1 MASRYD
7 GRRDAPTITRRRHV
21 LACARC
27 RARRVKCD
35 RAQPACSNCIKV
47 GALCQPVQQT
57 SSSGASTT
65 SRPGSREPVER
76 SQLTKL
82 EEEVARLSREVDSRS
97 PSREPSYSPPPIE
110 IGTNRFSANSGKLVD
125 GRTPGYLSPY
135 SWAVAAGEMLPFEP
149 TGNQAAPEVL
159 IEESIGSATEE
170 TLRMIDDQLHEI
182 LLETFSHRVD
192 PIVRVLHWPSL
203 QEKGSIF
210 RQRRRSQMHMPVGAA
225 YTGAYVQDPH
235 YSAQQISPFTGSTIP
250 TIQGP
255 NLSGDKQSNT
265 SFDRAFATLLC
276 TVYYASIISIIHG
289 PNPSDHSQSFN
300 AVVLWSSLRR
310 ELTSRLNIMDESF
323 VQAAS
328 MELLQ
333 AMVLYLSVELGTVN
347 PQRQWL
353 QLGTTIHMAQS
364 LGVHRDPSTFG
375 LGPVEIETR
384 RRLWAQICIL
394 DSRLAEQLCREP
406 AINPDTFD
414 ISLPLSIADQNL
426 TELDIHS
433 RSANQDSEMDLTRF
447 QEVEDFQEHAFPFS
461 PMALLIV
468 EAETA
473 RQQQLL
479 LCLRYNPRDRPFRT
493 SSTSPIAKRAIPFSG
508 RTDRMLWANE
518 LQARLSARYNW
529 DNYDN
534 SDPLQYLVSEI
545 CQINLLK
552 IKIMGSMTQ
561 REEMSATSQYGHSK
575 ILRQVSTRLSQT
587 ALNAFLDGATK
598 DSSADRNSTF
608 HDALHLASRC
618 ARLLHQYSNSPYN
631 WYTRR
636 VRDVY
641 SCSFLAIALSS
652 DQQLSVED
660 TSAAWSVL
668 DQLFPEDTTQRP
680 MEPGMLET
688 LLEKT
693 VTKAR
698 MKKELRLHIPV
709 GTHLG
714 EHAMQASAEE
724 YPANAAP
731 QPPATSPANFG
742 QRSAFQTTGNI
753 FEDWDALL
761 QEQIWPG
768 NLPGDNNY
776 WV

>member
-7 GRRDAPTITRRRHV
+7 GRGDAPTITRRRHV

-57 SSSGASTT
+57 GSSGASAT

-76 SQLTKL
+76 SRLTKL
-82 EEEVARLSREVDSRS
+82 EEEVARLSREVDSKS

-110 IGTNRFSANSGKLVD
+110 TGTNRLSANSGKLVE

-149 TGNQAAPEVL
+149 TGNQTATEVL
-159 IEESIGSATEE
+159 FEESLGSATEE
-170 TLRMIDDQLHEI
+170 TLRMIDDQLHET
-182 LLETFSHRVD
+182 LLEAFSHRVD
-192 PIVRVLHWPSL
+192 PIVRVLHWPSF
-203 QEKGSIF
+203 EDKCSIF
-210 RQRRRSQMHMPVGAA
+210 RRRRRSQMQMPVGAA

-235 YSAQQISPFTGSTIP
+235 YSAQQPSPFTGSAIR

-255 NLSGDKQSNT
+255 TLGGDKQSSTN
-265 SFDRAFATLLC
+265 FDRAFATLLC

-289 PNPSDHSQSFN
+289 PNPSDLAQSIN
-300 AVVLWSSLRR
+300 AVGLWSSLRR
-310 ELTSRLNIMDESF
+310 EMISRLNIMDESF

-414 ISLPLSIADQNL
+414 ISLPLSLTDQNL

-433 RSANQDSEMDLTRF
+433 RSAHQDSDMDLTRF
-447 QEVEDFQEHAFPFS
+447 QEVEDSQEHAVPFS

-473 RQQQLL
+473 RQQQQL
-479 LCLRYNPRDRPFRT
+479 LCLRYNPRDRPLRT

-508 RTDRMLWANE
+508 RTDRTQWAHE
-518 LQARLSARYNW
+518 LQVRFSERYNW
-529 DNYDN
+529 DHYDN
-534 SDPLQYLVSEI
+534 SDPLQYLVAEI

-552 IKIMGSMTQ
+552 IKLMGSMTQ
-561 REEMSATSQYGHSK
+561 RKEMSATSQYGPSE
-575 ILRQVSTRLSQT
+575 IL
-587 ALNAFLDGATK
+587 
-598 DSSADRNSTF
+598 STF

-618 ARLLHQYSNSPYN
+618 AGLMHQYSNSSYN

-636 VRDVY
+636 IRDVY
-641 SCSFLAIALSS
+641 SCSFLAVALSS
-652 DQQLSVED
+652 DQQLSIED
-660 TSAAWSVL
+660 TSAAWSIL
-668 DQLFPEDTTQRP
+668 DQLFPVDAAQRP
-680 MEPGMLET
+680 MEPGMRET
-688 LLEKT
+688 LLEKI

-714 EHAMQASAEE
+714 EHTMQASAEG
-724 YPANAAP
+724 YPAHLAP
-731 QPPATSPANFG
+731 HPPVSSPANFG

-753 FEDWDALL
+753 FEDWDALV

-768 NLPGDNNY
+768 SLPGDNNY